1 MTFPPILSPS
11 KAKVLQCVLSN
22 GKSDQKTMS
31 NSSLCCYMEHEI
43 ETITV
48 CSDTILPH
56 HFCFGCAEQYTKA
69 EMGNMRLT
77 LVPPAI
83 DLKGTLEVYGRI
95 GLWST
100 LFRVWD
106 SSVFRRKDIFESR
119 KTPYGNW
126 TSWSIRVIM
135 RELIV
140 GWSGGDSLLSLLWF
154 CRYHGRPYR

>member
-31 NSSLCCYMEHEI
+31 NSSRCCYMEHEI

-119 KTPYGNW
+119 ETPYWNW
-126 TSWSIRVIM
+126 TSWRIRVIM